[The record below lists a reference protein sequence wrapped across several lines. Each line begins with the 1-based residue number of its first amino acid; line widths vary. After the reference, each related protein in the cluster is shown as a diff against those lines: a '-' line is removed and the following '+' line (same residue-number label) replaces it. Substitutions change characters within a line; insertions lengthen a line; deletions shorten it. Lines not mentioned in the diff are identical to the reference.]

1 MKQKQLFEIAST
13 SYILLFSYAA
23 AAKLMDTNLFTIQLG
38 RQIFSP
44 ALVPFLVWGIPLLEL
59 AIVALLI
66 IPRYR
71 LLGLKAATGLMIIF
85 TGYIT
90 LVKFGAFEKMP
101 CSCGGVIS
109 KMSWTQHL
117 YLNLAFLLL
126 GGAALILNLKR
137 REVHA

>member
-1 MKQKQLFEIAST
+1 MKQKQLIEVASIA
-13 SYILLFSYAA
+13 YILLFSYAA
-23 AAKLMDTNLFTIQLG
+23 AAKLMDTRLFSIQLSQ
-38 RQIFSP
+38 QIFGA

-90 LVKFGAFEKMP
+90 LVKFNAFEKMP

-109 KMSWTQHL
+109 RMNWTHHL
-117 YLNLAFLLL
+117 YLNLVFLLL
-126 GGAALILNLKR
+126 GGIALVLNLKKR
-137 REVHA
+137 AVRV